1 LKLLDTSVA
10 VDHLRGYGPATA
22 LLEDLVRS
30 RESVVAS
37 ELTRFEL
44 LAGTRPGERD
54 DLEHFFS
61 VVEWIPVT
69 AEVARRAGE
78 YARAYRRSHSGIG
91 VVDYLLAGT
100 VSTVGADLVTI
111 SIRHFP
117 MFDDLRPPYEYGP
130 PEQRRTGH
138 DR

>member
-1 LKLLDTSVA
+1 MKLLDTSVA

-22 LLEDLVRS
+22 LLEDLVGS

-44 LAGTRPGERD
+44 LAGARPDEHD
-54 DLEHFFS
+54 QLESFFS
-61 VVEWIPVT
+61 VLGWIPVT
-69 AEVARRAGE
+69 ADVTRRAGE

-100 VSTVGADLVTI
+100 ASAVDADVLTTNV
-111 SIRHFP
+111 RHFP
-117 MFDDLRPPYEYGP
+117 MFDDLQPPYAYGP
-130 PEQRRTGH
+130 PEQRRAG
-138 DR
+138 R

>member
-10 VDHLRGYGPATA
+10 VDHLRGFGPATA
-22 LLEDLVRS
+22 LLEELVCS
-30 RESVVAS
+30 DESVVAS

-44 LAGTRPGERD
+44 MAGARADED
-54 DLEHFFS
+54 DRLESFFS
-61 VVEWIPVT
+61 VVDWIPVT
-69 AEVARRAGE
+69 EDVARRAGE

-100 VSTVGADLVTI
+100 VSAVGADLVTI
-111 SIRHFP
+111 NIRHFP
-117 MFDDLRPPYEYGP
+117 MFHDLRRPYEYGP
-130 PEQRRTGH
+130 PEQRGTN